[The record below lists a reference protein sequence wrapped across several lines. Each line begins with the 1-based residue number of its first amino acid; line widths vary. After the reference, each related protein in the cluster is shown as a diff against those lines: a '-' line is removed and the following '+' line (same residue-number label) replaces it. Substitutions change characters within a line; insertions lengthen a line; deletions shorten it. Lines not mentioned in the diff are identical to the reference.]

1 MRRRLGLILA
11 IAALVPAALA
21 AAGCGDDDS
30 SKSDSPAP
38 GASAP
43 SQAKDLPTDPGELKD
58 ACVDDLQKM
67 GQSQDEAE
75 KTCSVPDDADVDKAV
90 EAALKG
96 CLAVSKQLPS
106 GSVRDQAEQDCRDS
120 AK

>member
-1 MRRRLGLILA
+1 MHTRLGLILA
-11 IAALVPAALA
+11 IAALVPAAISGT
-21 AAGCGDDDS
+21 GCGDDDS

-58 ACVDDLQKM
+58 ACVDDLKKM
-67 GQSQDEAE
+67 GSSEEQAN
-75 KTCSVPDDADVDKAV
+75 KTCSVPDDADVDRAV
-90 EAALKG
+90 KAALKG
-96 CLAVSKQLPS
+96 CLAVAEQLPA

>member
-1 MRRRLGLILA
+1 MHGRLGLILA
-11 IAALVPAALA
+11 ITALIPAALA
-21 AAGCGDDDS
+21 GIGCGGDDS

-43 SQAKDLPTDPGELKD
+43 SRAKDVPTDAGGLKD
-58 ACVDDLQKM
+58 ACVDDLKKM
-67 GQSQDEAE
+67 GQSEERAK

-90 EAALKG
+90 DAAVKS
-96 CLAVSKQLPS
+96 CLTIAKQLPA
-106 GSVRDQAEQDCRDS
+106 GSERDQAEQDCRDS